1 MKIFITLLVALFS
14 INLSAKPV
22 NVNTADAQTISESLK
37 GIGQKKADEIIRYR
51 TKNGKF
57 KSPADLINVKG
68 IGQKTV
74 DKNSRDILV
83 KKAKST
89 KKAKKSKKQK
99 NTK

>member
-68 IGQKTV
+68 IGQKTI

-83 KKAKST
+83 KNSKST

-99 NTK
+99 KTK